1 MVSIL
6 VMAVLALVAVGAC
19 GVCVACVGLLWGDVH
34 DRRQRRAVRA
44 QGAMAIED
52 NAPGA
57 AADALHKRQQEL
69 RNFLKYVGEEQE

>member
-34 DRRQRRAVRA
+34 DRRVRGAVRA
-44 QGAMAIED
+44 RE
-52 NAPGA
+52 A
-57 AADALHKRQQEL
+57 AAGESDELRRRQQEL